1 MPEAG
6 DLLATARS
14 SYARRD
20 WPGAYRA
27 LNVARQQGELDT
39 EDLHSLADAAW
50 WLGLIKETLTIS
62 ETCYRRFLE
71 EGRPRRA
78 AMNAL
83 DVGFSWILRGELVI
97 GSGWLSRARQLL
109 ADQPACAEQ
118 VFLTWLDA
126 TEALETGDLDSALVA
141 ARQMQEAGPRFASP
155 TLTSLGLVTEG
166 MVEIRRG
173 SVKRGFALLDEAM
186 LPVLAGEVQPEWAGN
201 IYCQLMAVCHDLA
214 DFGRARQWTAATE
227 RWCEGLSSAVMF
239 VGVCRMHRLQL
250 MQISGQWAQAE
261 VEASVA
267 CHELAELNV
276 SVVGEAHYQLAELC
290 RLRDDL
296 QAADEEY
303 RRAAELG
310 RDPQPGLALLRLARG
325 QAAQAL
331 TDLDVALAE
340 SRAEPFR
347 RARLLLAHADVALA
361 LGDLA
366 AAARTSAELA
376 TIADRYPT
384 PGFAAW
390 ARHVRGAVAVAE
402 GHASDAMPDLTAALT
417 AYDRLDAPYQAA
429 SVRLLVAQAYDLLG
443 ETEAAQAER
452 SAAVARFERLGARL
466 QLRLLDEAGST
477 ARRPAGLTAREV
489 EVLGRVAEGG
499 STRQIAA
506 ELFLSEKTVSRHLA
520 NIYLKLGVSS
530 RTAAAAWAHQH
541 GLVRR

>member
-1 MPEAG
+1 MH
-6 DLLATARS
+6 
-14 SYARRD
+14 
-20 WPGAYRA
+20 
-27 LNVARQQGELDT
+27 VARQQAELDT
-39 EDLHSLADAAW
+39 EDLQSLADAAW

-62 ETCYRRFLE
+62 EICYRRYLD
-71 EGRPRRA
+71 EGEPRRA

-83 DVGFSWILRGELVI
+83 EVGFSWILRGELAI

-118 VFLTWLDA
+118 IFLTWLDA
-126 TEALETGDLDSALVA
+126 TAALEAADLDSALVA
-141 ARQMQEAGPRFASP
+141 AREIQAAGPRFASP
-155 TLTSLGLVTEG
+155 TLTSLGLVIEG
-166 MVEIRRG
+166 MVEIYRG
-173 SVKRGFALLDEAM
+173 SVKRGFGLLDEAM
-186 LPVLAGEVQPEWAGN
+186 LPVLAGQVQPEWAGN

-214 DFGRARQWTAATE
+214 DFDRARQWTAATQ

-250 MQISGQWAQAE
+250 LQVSGEWAQAE
-261 VEASVA
+261 AEASVA

-296 QAADEEY
+296 SGAAREY

-310 RDPQPGLALLRLARG
+310 RDPQPGLALLRLAQGQVG
-325 QAAQAL
+325 QAAA
-331 TDLDVALAE
+331 DLDVALAE

-347 RARLLLAHADVALA
+347 RARLLFACADVALTS
-361 LGDLA
+361 GDLA

-376 TIADRYPT
+376 AIADRYPT
-384 PGFAAW
+384 PGFVAW
-390 ARHVRGAVAVAE
+390 SQHVRGALAVAE
-402 GHASDAMPDLTAALT
+402 RHGSEAMAELTAALT
-417 AYDRLDAPYQAA
+417 AYDKLGAPYQAA

-443 ETEAAQAER
+443 ERDAAQAER
-452 SAAVARFERLGARL
+452 SAAAEGFERLGARL

-477 ARRPAGLTAREV
+477 APRPAGLTAREI
-489 EVLGRVAEGG
+489 EVLGRVAEGS